1 MKLKTIIL
9 IFFCLQI
16 PVFAEEGYYSLS
28 YKMNSVV
35 ASIELNG
42 IIQTEAT
49 KDGFKSGVS
58 TGLNLWIMPGE
69 NTLKIK
75 LIKASQ
81 KGKNT
86 SEPNIAVNVRLG
98 QAGQS
103 SDEGKEITGFTTPE
117 LEGEKISFPL
127 EKEIKFTPE
136 LIPPSE
142 LWDKAET
149 IVLDESSKKEII
161 ELIQSLHKAANT
173 GNTKKFLSL
182 NEFKMNDLSKAMFSN
197 SDADKQRNE
206 KGMTEFL
213 KMIKGKLEKMPKNFK
228 FRLVANDK
236 LIYVTDA
243 KGNDVIKT
251 KSSKDDGAFEIP
263 VYISKVNGTW
273 ILAR

>member
-1 MKLKTIIL
+1 
-9 IFFCLQI
+9 
-16 PVFAEEGYYSLS
+16 
-28 YKMNSVV
+28 
-35 ASIELNG
+35 
-42 IIQTEAT
+42 
-49 KDGFKSGVS
+49 
-58 TGLNLWIMPGE
+58 MPGE

-75 LIKASQ
+75 LIKAYQ

-86 SEPNIAVNVRLG
+86 SEPKIAVNVRLG

-103 SDEGKEITGFTTPE
+103 SDEGKEITSFIAPE
-117 LEGEKISFPL
+117 SEGDKISFPL

-136 LIPPSE
+136 FVPPSE

-161 ELIQSLHKAANT
+161 ELIHSLHKAANT

-182 NEFKMNDLSKAMFSN
+182 NEFKMNDLSKVMFSN

-213 KMIKGKLEKMPKNFK
+213 KMIKGKLEKMPTNFTFK
-228 FRLVANDK
+228 LVANDK

-251 KSSKDDGAFEIP
+251 KSSKDVGVFEIP
-263 VYISKVNGTW
+263 VYISKIEGKW